1 MFQITADPI
10 VPVEV
15 GGSSAGGIVVF
26 EGKVRDSN
34 QGKRVTLL
42 EYECHTPLA
51 EAEGG
56 RVLEEAVRDF
66 GLEGARVVHRVGIL
80 EIGETAVWVGVAG
93 RHRGEAFRACA
104 HIMDQIKARVPI
116 WKREHYDDGTSEWL
130 GCHSDAAEPDGEYH
144 SRHRSLPE
152 IGVDGL
158 RRLSETRVLVVG
170 TGGLGCAALPYLAGA
185 GFGFIGIA
193 DGDTVQSSNL
203 HRQPLF
209 GMEDVGKGKATLAR
223 LALSRLNPTVRVTA
237 LPHLDARN
245 IEAILE
251 DFDIVLDGS
260 DNFTIK
266 FLLNDMARKLGKP
279 LVTASV
285 HRFEGMIL
293 TVLPDPAS
301 SCLRCLWEVPPVDGC
316 VGNCSEEGVLGALPG
331 VFGALQAAEVIQ
343 VALNGKGALS
353 TSMMILDLRDMRQRL
368 LSRSVS
374 PSCPLC
380 SGAPSREG
388 VHMRL
393 GDALAQGMTVLD
405 IRERAEREADS
416 GVKGSVHVPMSDPQS
431 LLAEAG
437 RLPGPFLLVCAHGV
451 RSTQAAYWLREMGFA
466 AYSMPGGTEALREQ
480 TK

>member
-1 MFQITADPI
+1 MFQITVGPI

-15 GGSSAGGIVVF
+15 GGSSAGGIVIF

-34 QGKRVTLL
+34 QGRTVTRL
-42 EYECHTPLA
+42 EYECHTHLA

-56 RVLEEAVRDF
+56 RILDEAVRDF
-66 GLEGARVVHRVGIL
+66 GLEGARAIHRVGVL
-80 EIGETAVWVGVAG
+80 EIGETAVWVGVAS
-93 RHRGEAFRACA
+93 RHREEAFRACA

-130 GCHSDAAEPDGEYH
+130 ACHSDAAEPDGEYH

-158 RRLSETRVLVVG
+158 RRLAETRVLVVG
-170 TGGLGCAALPYLAGA
+170 AGGLGCAALPYLAGA
-185 GFGFIGIA
+185 GFGAIGIA
-193 DGDTVQSSNL
+193 EGDTVQLSNL

-209 GMEDVGKGKATLAR
+209 GMGDVGKGKAILAR
-223 LALSRLNPTVRVTA
+223 SALSRINPTVRVTA
-237 LPHLDARN
+237 LPHLEAKN
-245 IEAILE
+245 IEAILG

-266 FLLNDMARKLGKP
+266 FLLNDAARRLGKP

-293 TVLPDPAS
+293 TVLPDPAL
-301 SCLRCLWEVPPVDGC
+301 SCLRCLWEVAPEEGC
-316 VGNCSEEGVLGALPG
+316 VGTCSEEGVLCALPG

-343 VALNGKGALS
+343 VTLDGKGALS
-353 TSMMILDLRDMRQRL
+353 KSMMILDLRDMRQRL

-380 SGAPSREG
+380 SGAASQG
-388 VHMRL
+388 SVHMSL

-405 IRERAEREADS
+405 VRERAEREADP
-416 GVKGSVHVPMSDPQS
+416 GVNGSVLVPMSDPER
-431 LLAEAG
+431 LVAEVG

-451 RSTQAAYWLREMGFA
+451 RSTQAAYWLRGMGFA
-466 AYSMPGGTEALREQ
+466 AYSMPGGTEAFKEQ
-480 TK
+480 KN